1 MRFPVGPF
9 KKAGSAA
16 LRVLGAV
23 GKFLWKT
30 IHKPPVS
37 MWGLLLI
44 LGVFALFFWVLFPF
58 SMTEISTSERLD
70 HDGMTLGLDL
80 KGGSHLIYMANLEGV
95 EDKEEA
101 VDGAIDI
108 IRKRIDKFGVTE
120 PLIQK
125 QGDDL
130 IVVQL
135 PGVENV
141 EQAKSLIGEMAE
153 LEFYELQ
160 AQVGGNI
167 FWEPTSRIWF
177 TANEGE
183 GEYVWVP
190 AEADNPE
197 ADSDELVALTGEY
210 LKPNGANS
218 TIITNEQGMNE
229 RAVEISFDSN
239 GAEIFK
245 DITVRNVNK
254 PLAMFLDGELMS
266 APNVNEAIE
275 GGVGY
280 ITGGFSEEEA
290 DLLAMQL
297 NSGALPVQLGRESP
311 DDPDVFETG
320 MPMFEDT
327 VSPTLGQEFVER
339 SVLAL
344 LIGLGLVMIFMILYY
359 RLPGVLASLALI
371 VYVVVVLGLFKLLPV
386 TLTLAGIGGFVLS
399 IGMAVDANV
408 LIFERMREEL
418 RTGRTL
424 RAAINA
430 GFKRAWTAIWVSN
443 VSTLI
448 VCLILYLFGN
458 SIVES
463 PPVVGFATTLAIGVT
478 VSMLSA
484 IGVTRT
490 FLSFFTEAR
499 ASRRVSWFGIAK
511 AKA

>member
-1 MRFPVGPF
+1 M
-9 KKAGSAA
+9 
-16 LRVLGAV
+16 V
-23 GKFLWKT
+23 GKFLLKA
-30 IHKPPVS
+30 IQRPPWSV
-37 MWGLLLI
+37 WALLVI
-44 LGVFALFFWVLFPF
+44 LGVFGLFFWVLYPF
-58 SMTEISTSERLD
+58 SMTEVSTSERLG

-80 KGGSHLIYMANLEGV
+80 KGGTHLIYMANLEGV
-95 EDKEEA
+95 EDKEQA

-120 PLIQK
+120 PVIQK

-130 IVVQL
+130 VVVQL
-135 PGVENV
+135 PGVEDVN
-141 EQAKSLIGEMAE
+141 QAKQLIGEMAE

-160 AQVGGNI
+160 AQVGGDL
-167 FWEPTSRIWF
+167 FWDPSSRIWF
-177 TANEGE
+177 PVNDGE
-183 GEYVWVP
+183 GEYIWVP
-190 AEADNPE
+190 ATADDPGD
-197 ADSDELVALTGEY
+197 DSDELVALTGGY
-210 LKPNGANS
+210 LKPNEANS
-218 TIITNEQGMNE
+218 TVITNEQGLSE
-229 RAVEISFDSN
+229 RAVQINFDSS
-239 GAEIFK
+239 GSEMFEV
-245 DITVRNVNK
+245 ITTRNVNK

-266 APNVNEAIE
+266 APNVNEIID

-280 ITGGFSEEEA
+280 ITGAFSEEDA

-339 SVLAL
+339 SVIAL
-344 LIGLGLVMIFMILYY
+344 LIGLGLVMLFMMLYY
-359 RLPGVLASLALI
+359 RLPGVLASLALM
-371 VYVVVVLGLFKLLPV
+371 VYVIVVLGIFKLFPV

-424 RAAINA
+424 KAAINA

-490 FLSFFTEAR
+490 FLSFFTGAR
-499 ASRRVSWFGIAK
+499 AGRRVGWFGIAK
-511 AKA
+511 ARA